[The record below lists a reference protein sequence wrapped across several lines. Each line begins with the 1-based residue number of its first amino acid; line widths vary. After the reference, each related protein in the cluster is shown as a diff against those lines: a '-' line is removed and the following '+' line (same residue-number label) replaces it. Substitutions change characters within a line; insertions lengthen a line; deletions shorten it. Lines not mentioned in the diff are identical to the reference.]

1 MSLSKPADLSELTAS
16 DARSGLDGL
25 LSSLSGTDLN
35 TIAELGLEAV
45 PSAAVFLRS
54 DFNQVIK
61 MLKTEILQRQIR
73 RRQ

>member
-54 DFNQVIK
+54 DFNQVIQ
-61 MLKTEILQRQIR
+61 MLTIEILQRQIR

>member
-54 DFNQVIK
+54 DFNQSHPNI
-61 MLKTEILQRQIR
+61 IN
-73 RRQ
+73 

>member
-1 MSLSKPADLSELTAS
+1 MSDLSELTAS

>member
-1 MSLSKPADLSELTAS
+1 MSDLSELTAS

-54 DFNQVIK
+54 DRNQVIQ
-61 MLKTEILQRQIR
+61 MLTIEILQRQIR

>member
-54 DFNQVIK
+54 DFNQVIQ

>member
-54 DFNQVIK
+54 DCNQVIQ

>member
-54 DFNQVIK
+54 DFNQVIQ
-61 MLKTEILQRQIR
+61 MLTIEIL
-73 RRQ
+73 

>member
-1 MSLSKPADLSELTAS
+1 MSDLSELTAS

-54 DFNQVIK
+54 DFNQVIQ